1 MRAIIGRSATA
12 LPLHRTVRA
21 ALWCGVCVLGSSSAT
36 SAFAAT
42 IYRDQATATAPLT
55 IYANH
60 NFASGVVSTVPAGSA
75 LTLETG
81 PYGKA
86 ADWWYG
92 KDDAS
97 GAVGWFQAAGFVR
110 TPVTI
115 PDGVRW
121 IHVNLDDVAKTYQAR
136 LMVGLTVVDTMN
148 IAAGMGLTDTPEGTY
163 NTIYKIE
170 PLYELSHP
178 GVFLR
183 WWQTFRD
190 DPGPGDTGAWG
201 LHTWVLNSEG
211 FPKLDAW
218 RQYGRLSGGCLRFP
232 RAQDNFNFLPL
243 GATVH
248 IEWGPYLGPTVNA
261 SFQLMV
267 KRTLTDVNIRSGP
280 GSSYPIVGRTQGGQ
294 ALVADQMSMGWY
306 HVTVNGL
313 TGWMWGG
320 LFIKLPEPVVQ
331 VNPSS
336 ISFTMT
342 EKKAVAAVTPA
353 PAPVALS
360 EPNGKTLYSAAGIP
374 DKSWLTSVT
383 LAGKALSLYV
393 NDGANALPAGVH
405 SAVVKAIATDAVSAS
420 ISVTLNVLRDTDGDG
435 TADASDGDD
444 DNDGLWDTEETARG
458 TSLVTPDTD
467 GDGSGDL
474 AEVLWGSDPK
484 NAAQKAGAPLPALFQ
499 VKVNTTYL
507 NVREG
512 PGTRFALLGR
522 ATMGQIYTVYKQ
534 DGVYY
539 RITFAGKAGWVHM
552 SYVVKYTPPPPAAI
566 AVRIKTGLVNI
577 NVRSTYSTS
586 GSILGTVQG
595 GQIYV
600 SDLSSGGWFRIR
612 FDQRYGWV
620 RGDMAAKV
628 AATTVRVIQNEVNVR
643 TGAGTGYSILSKVYL
658 NYHYAVAG
666 SVTGW
671 TKIWFRGRTAW
682 IYNGGIVR
690 VAL

>member
-1 MRAIIGRSATA
+1 MKLLIQRILPATA
-12 LPLHRTVRA
+12 AVFL
-21 ALWCGVCVLGSSSAT
+21 CVLCPSAA
-36 SAFAAT
+36 SAGT
-42 IYRDQATATAPLT
+42 IFRDGATAVAPLT
-55 IYANH
+55 IYVNH

-81 PYGKA
+81 PYGKP

-92 KDDAS
+92 KDNAS

-110 TPVTI
+110 TAVTI

-163 NTIYKIE
+163 NTLYRIE
-170 PLYELSHP
+170 PLYELAGHP
-178 GVFLR
+178 GVYLR
-183 WWQTFRD
+183 WWQTWRD

-248 IEWGPYLGPTVNA
+248 VEWGPYLGPTVNG

-280 GSSYPIVGRTQGGQ
+280 GSANPIVGRAQGGQ
-294 ALVADQMSMGWY
+294 AFVADQMSMGWY
-306 HVTVNGL
+306 HVTVNGV
-313 TGWMWGG
+313 TGWIWGG
-320 LFIKLPEPVVQ
+320 LLLKLPEPVVQ
-331 VNPSS
+331 ANPSS
-336 ISFTMT
+336 IAFTMV
-342 EKKAVAAVTPA
+342 EKRAAAGVTPA
-353 PAPVALS
+353 PQTVALS

-374 DKSWLTSVT
+374 DKAWLTSGIG
-383 LAGKALSLYV
+383 AALRIYI

-405 SAVVKAIATDAVSAS
+405 SAVVKAIATDAVPAS
-420 ISVTLNVLRDTDGDG
+420 INVTLTVLRDTDGDG
-435 TADASDGDD
+435 TADVVDGDD
-444 DNDGLWDTEETARG
+444 DNDGLWDNEEAAHG
-458 TSLVTPDTD
+458 TSTLNGDSD
-467 GDGSGDL
+467 GDGTSDL
-474 AEVLWGSDPK
+474 AEVLWGSNPLS
-484 NAAQKAGAPLPALFQ
+484 ATQKAGAPLPALFQ

-534 DGVYY
+534 DGVFY
-539 RITFAGKAGWVHM
+539 RITFGGKAGWVHM

-566 AVRIKTGLVNI
+566 AVKIKAGMVNV
-577 NVRSTYSTS
+577 NVRSTNSTS
-586 GSILGTVQG
+586 GAIFGTVQA

-628 AATTVRVIQNEVNVR
+628 AATTVRVSQTEVNVR
-643 TGAGTGYSILSKVYL
+643 TGAGTAYSILSKVYT
-658 NYHYAVAG
+658 NYRYAVAG

-671 TKIWFRGRTAW
+671 TKVWFRGRTAW